1 MEWLTILPAIF
12 TTFGA
17 TLAAFA
23 MYKSAR
29 NLKRRLRIEKT
40 LAHNL
45 AIELKARKIESIVN
59 VELNKITISSRV
71 EKKDID
77 AFKKQIDSAMNDALK
92 KLIKSEQEL
101 VKVALEQQSKQG
113 EIHYLKK
120 IVSNSLHEIKA

>member
-29 NLKRRLRIEKT
+29 NLKRRLRVEKT

-101 VKVALEQQSKQG
+101 VKLALEQQSKQG

-120 IVSNSLHEIKA
+120 IVSNSLQEIKA